1 MAAAV
6 TVKGIAELKAAL
18 RAMALRADAATPLA
32 VSAATDLVKDRSQ
45 ALLRLKEHAR
55 GTPTP
60 SASGEPPAKITG
72 DLLGSFETL
81 GPTPLGA
88 GTWRERLGPTIV
100 YARIQELGGAAG
112 RGGAS
117 ILPERPYL
125 RPALDDALHA
135 DLIRGEFVRAWRTA
149 ITG

>member
-6 TVKGIAELKAAL
+6 TVKGIEELKAAL
-18 RAMALRADAATPLA
+18 RAMALRVDAATPLA
-32 VSAATDLVKDRSQ
+32 VSAATDMVKDR
-45 ALLRLKEHAR
+45 AIAKLELKEHPR

-60 SASGEPPAKITG
+60 SAKGEPPAKITG
-72 DLLGSFETL
+72 VLRDSFETL

-88 GTWRERLGPTIV
+88 GAWRESLGPTAV